1 MSTTT
6 TPVPGFGGGT
16 PAPGIGNP
24 FNDSEATKQ
33 AKEAIRQAVWKG
45 AFGNRTSPD
54 FFTGAITATGGA
66 FAKSDEE
73 WQDITKE
80 NWRKAVLGEIN
91 SMVNSGWDNSKG
103 TGEVYRNQDGVAV
116 WRDPHA
122 VGPDGNALNYDNEAG
137 TLNVSSMVEYLK
149 HIYPT
154 PIGLRWIMEADDKNS
169 FRDAKTELGNW
180 SDNPVQK
187 YYKGLI
193 TQREVDFTTA
203 QSGATTPQPGSGL
216 ESPTDTPPV
225 ETDPYE
231 GFVSSGHHQIDDYI
245 KRNYIDTKDWGSI
258 VTTRFGTNPG
268 HDPVWLVA
276 GTDTGSIHHPQLGFL
291 TLVGGAWN
299 KQGTEYV
306 GGDLSLIAQPK
317 EADAAPFATV
327 TEINGVL
334 VNATPTLGPNGE
346 VLDIVYTPLTP
357 EQRALYEVDGSG
369 SGTAT
374 QYDFT
379 VHNGRVY
386 KKGSD
391 GTFSDIGLQLP
402 DDTSIISAHTNA
414 AGDLVGVDAQG
425 LSTVIEEGFT
435 FAQIDPQETADQL
448 QANTEINQTLEQAKF
463 DLTKDHSKLEFA
475 LETAKFNADRLYKD
489 AALAEQ
495 AGQFTASL
503 ALESEAQVES
513 SRATNLQAMLGQQQQ
528 KTQSLDQI
536 AGFLRNPSD
545 AVAASFALTG
555 DADPSGFVSQADLI
569 NKAVLDYDTG
579 AAGFTKML
587 NERSGQKQRMNDL
600 LERREETAFQGGQV
614 GTAFDPRTGRELT
627 PDQLYAQKQA
637 DWQGNLDAQAKAA
650 ADARAAGLQADKD
663 LVAQQGA
670 DQLAAAMADTETR
683 TRTEHPDSVT
693 SLPNFP
699 YQQWLQGQFDNQFPE
714 TRTPD
719 TTPTPD
725 TVITPAATTTTN
737 TDTNTATTPPRFSVY
752 EDDEN
757 YLDANMGDT
766 AFGGER
772 TGGFAQKPVVV
783 GEDGAELAI
792 PLEDGGMMV
801 LNQNQLGFDPQVLAR
816 NRANAARR
824 GGRYPVRSAQT
835 GGIFPVTDPTPSSDF
850 AIPGFSGRT
859 FSQQDL
865 QNRSNRLTPP
875 RARQVTQQFGSG
887 YSPAPMVP
895 FKQEVGGTTGF
906 ASPTPG
912 YLAGLTANEREFLR
926 TNLASRNIN
935 LADVEQNASRLF
947 GSTGARSGRR
957 SF

>member
-1 MSTTT
+1 MS
-6 TPVPGFGGGT
+6 
-16 PAPGIGNP
+16 
-24 FNDSEATKQ
+24 
-33 AKEAIRQAVWKG
+33 AK
-45 AFGNRTSPD
+45 
-54 FFTGAITATGGA
+54 
-66 FAKSDEE
+66 
-73 WQDITKE
+73 KE
-80 NWRKAVLGEIN
+80 VVDWVLGEFDKWIN
-91 SMVNSGWDNSKG
+91 DSNINLSYKEHIYSDEPSGTYGFVHYEIIERGYPAEDWREDLKNWAGGMYDDWVQPSVG
-103 TGEVYRNQDGVAV
+103 ALGADGSAQTVYRENILELLQGVISNSLPTGMPGPEGYDLQITPGFHGTVEAAGQEKVEEFQVAIEPPPANQRPAV
-116 WRDPHA
+116 PIPPE
-122 VGPDGNALNYDNEAG
+122 VINPDGN
-137 TLNVSSMVEYLK
+137 
-149 HIYPT
+149 
-154 PIGLRWIMEADDKNS
+154 
-169 FRDAKTELGNW
+169 
-180 SDNPVQK
+180 
-187 YYKGLI
+187 
-193 TQREVDFTTA
+193 
-203 QSGATTPQPGSGL
+203 
-216 ESPTDTPPV
+216 
-225 ETDPYE
+225 
-231 GFVSSGHHQIDDYI
+231 FVSSGHHQIDDYI
-245 KRNYIDTKDWGSI
+245 KSNFAIGDSQDWKSV
-258 VTTRFGTNPG
+258 VTTRFGTNPD
-268 HDPVWLVA
+268 HDPVWQVA
-276 GTDTGSIHHPQLGFL
+276 GTNRDSAYQILGYL
-291 TLVGGAWN
+291 TLRGGAWE
-299 KQGTEYV
+299 GEEYV
-306 GGDLSLIAQPK
+306 GGDLFKIAQPD
-317 EADAAPFATV
+317 EADAAPFASV
-327 TEINGVL
+327 TEVNGVL

-346 VLDIVYTPLTP
+346 LLDIVYTPLTP
-357 EQRALYEVDGSG
+357 EQKVLYEVDEAG

-386 KKGSD
+386 RKGSD

-402 DDTSIISAHTNA
+402 DDTSIISAHTNV

-425 LSTVIEEGFT
+425 NKTVIEEGFT

-448 QANTEINQTLEQAKF
+448 QANTAINQTLEQAKF

-600 LERREETAFQGGQV
+600 LAGRKETAFQGGQV
-614 GTAFDPRTGRELT
+614 GTAFNPKTGTELT

-650 ADARAAGLQADKD
+650 ADARAAGIQANKD

-670 DQLAAAMADTETR
+670 DLLADAMADTETR
-683 TRTEHPDSVT
+683 SLTELPDSVT

-699 YQQWLQGQFDNQFPE
+699 LQQWLQDNQPN
-714 TRTPD
+714 TTPD
-719 TTPTPD
+719 TD
-725 TVITPAATTTTN
+725 TTPAATTTT
-737 TDTNTATTPPRFSVY
+737 TPAPAPRDPVVPTTFHPDSQ
-752 EDDEN
+752 
-757 YLDANMGDT
+757 GQT
-766 AFGGER
+766 QGFGGLSEHDR
-772 TGGFAQKPVVV
+772 MVQEDRLSADPGMYAQGGFAQKPVVV

-801 LNQNQLGFDPQVLAR
+801 LNQNQLGFDPQVLAS

-824 GGRYPVRSAQT
+824 GGRYPVRSAQA

-865 QNRSNRLTPP
+865 QNQSNRLTPP

-895 FKQEVGGTTGF
+895 FKQEVGGTAGF